1 MSENNNTPDLNE
13 AVTMTVEDATVIAVN
28 IDDTLT
34 VSGDAADA
42 YAVGQALALKADK
55 SELQNAITVNGQGAD
70 AQGVI
75 LIDGTDIP
83 MSSTDSTTLKAAV
96 EAVDG
101 KTAEDIPM
109 SDDDTTT
116 IAEAISGSVLRTADQ
131 IAMSSAD
138 PTTVKAKIDALDG
151 SVATLAAKTAADI
164 VYSGTETIKQHV
176 DAIDSGLVKSVY
188 GTQPDANG
196 DVSPAFVPYA
206 DNLTA
211 DESTQSDA
219 EFIARTTGG
228 SVGINGNKAWLMHLY
243 GNSVHTGYTA
253 ESKSMTVSAMPRPA
267 PAAITA
273 VIDNATFEAYVETA
287 GTYTLTYTDSW
298 SDDPTDYGIT
308 VSNTPIDGDEI
319 SVVWDG
325 ENDPVMTVSPA
336 ERHGDPEITA
346 TIDWDTFKGYVTV
359 SGTTTLTY
367 TTGWSSDP
375 TLYGITVSN
384 TPVAGDQ
391 IVITYVKEVRG
402 TITTAQP
409 TKLTATGWN
418 LYDHANQ
425 YARVLKYSNTYGYI
439 AGGDYTALSFVTA
452 IGETP
457 STITPDASGRF
468 TVPSD
473 GYVLVSDGNN
483 TDTYITPTWSDW
495 MSGPTV
501 DFQTYTEDGIDLLA
515 IMSARFPYGLC
526 KVGTVYDEIDLNA
539 RTATSR
545 IQRMAYTAENLA
557 IAQASGRAYEYD
569 EDYIYLVRAT
579 PTINAITT
587 GTEYTCDDHG
597 FEIFE
602 GTTIAVGATILY
614 GTNLKDKLRR
624 QVVTYDMTV
633 STLMAMGT

>member
-1 MSENNNTPDLNE
+1 MADNDLNE
-13 AVTMTVEDATVIAVN
+13 VIEEFVEDASVITVN

-42 YAVGQALALKADK
+42 KAVGDALALKADK

-75 LIDGTDIP
+75 LVTAADTAMSDTDP
-83 MSSTDSTTLKAAV
+83 TTVQEAV
-96 EAVDG
+96 ESVASR
-101 KTAEDIPM
+101 TAEDIPM
-109 SDDDTTT
+109 STDPGAQSVAD
-116 IAEAISGSVLRTADQ
+116 AISGSVLRTADQ

-151 SVATLAAKTAADI
+151 SVDALEAQTAADI

-176 DAIDSGLVKSVY
+176 DAIDSGLVKTVY

-196 DVSPAFVPYA
+196 DVSPAYVPYA

-211 DESTQSDA
+211 DESTQSND

-243 GNSVHTGYTA
+243 GNSVHTGFTP
-253 ESKSMTVSAMPRPA
+253 EEHEMTVSAMPRPV
-267 PAAITA
+267 PEAITA

-287 GTYTLTYTDSW
+287 GTYTLTYTTDW
-298 SDDPTDYGIT
+298 DNDPEDYGIT

-319 SVVWDG
+319 VVVWDG
-325 ENDPVMTVSPA
+325 ENDPVMTVNAA
-336 ERHGDPEITA
+336 ERHGDPAITA
-346 TIDWDTFKGYVTV
+346 TIDWDTFKSYVTV

-367 TTGWSSDP
+367 TTGWSADP

-391 IVITYVKEVRG
+391 IIIVYVKEVRG

-425 YARVLKYSNTYGYI
+425 YARVLRYSNTYGYI
-439 AGGDYTALSFVTA
+439 AGGDYTALGFVQE
-452 IGETP
+452 IGDTP
-457 STITPDASGRF
+457 STITPDSAGRF
-468 TVPSD
+468 SVPSD
-473 GYVLVSDGNN
+473 GYVLVSDGND
-483 TDTYITPTWSDW
+483 TDTFITPTWSDW

-501 DFQTYTEDGIDLLA
+501 EFAPYTEDGIDLAA
-515 IMSARFPYGLC
+515 IMAARFSYGLC
-526 KVGTVYDEIDLNA
+526 KVGTVVDEIDLNA

-557 IAQASGRAYEYD
+557 IAKASGRAYEYD

-597 FEIFE
+597 LEIFE
-602 GTTIAVGATILY
+602 GTEVAVGATILY

-624 QVVTYDMTV
+624 QVVTYTMTV
-633 STLMAMGT
+633 NELEAMGT